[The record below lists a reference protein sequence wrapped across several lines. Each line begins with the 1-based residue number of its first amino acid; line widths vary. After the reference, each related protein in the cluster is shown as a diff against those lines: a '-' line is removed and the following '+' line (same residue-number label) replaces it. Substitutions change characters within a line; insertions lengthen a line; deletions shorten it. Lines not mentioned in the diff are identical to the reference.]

1 MEGALGVKDPLE
13 IFQSTLLALEHV
25 YVCLSCQWGK
35 NSNEILVF
43 IHLGSRKSWLN
54 IPIWSWE
61 HLCENENFFVLIE
74 ICTWKITIHRRTNF
88 SIRAQTGQEPVTKPR
103 TNSDMYGAL

>member
-1 MEGALGVKDPLE
+1 MIFVITEFLCFLSHTHCAFNHRKVESALGVKDPLE

-43 IHLGSRKSWLN
+43 IHLGAGKSWLN

-61 HLCENENFFVLIE
+61 HLCGNESFFLLIE
-74 ICTWKITIHRRTNF
+74 ICTWEITTHKKN
-88 SIRAQTGQEPVTKPR
+88 
-103 TNSDMYGAL
+103 